1 MKLHGKQSNIV
12 IALDK
17 CTSQLNTEKK
27 RVYDIM
33 NIFEG
38 FGAVWRKAKNM
49 YTWKGLKKVNQT
61 IEDIQQKCAIL
72 SQNYGSKHNVFEE
85 QKTDEILCSYK
96 FERVKSLGFL
106 CESFICLFIL
116 WKPVLTLEEAAVK
129 ISKVLLSDSKLKT
142 KVRRLYDIANVLWV
156 LKVVKKTLLKNG
168 KPAFQW
174 VGKNGVIELST
185 EIDSEAQSISKNHQ
199 EISENNLPIL
209 NPTLPV
215 GFDHSSLDILEGI
228 VKVLRKRLDDPSAS
242 SPQGALHSNL

>member
-1 MKLHGKQSNIV
+1 
-12 IALDK
+12 
-17 CTSQLNTEKK
+17 
-27 RVYDIM
+27 
-33 NIFEG
+33 
-38 FGAVWRKAKNM
+38 M

-142 KVRRLYDIANVLWV
+142 KVRRLYDIANVL
-156 LKVVKKTLLKNG
+156 
-168 KPAFQW
+168 
-174 VGKNGVIELST
+174 
-185 EIDSEAQSISKNHQ
+185 
-199 EISENNLPIL
+199 
-209 NPTLPV
+209 
-215 GFDHSSLDILEGI
+215 
-228 VKVLRKRLDDPSAS
+228 
-242 SPQGALHSNL
+242 